1 MNYALIGALLFLT
14 SSYLISSLN
23 ISSRIFLHKIEI
35 YFA

>member
-1 MNYALIGALLFLT
+1 MKINKRNA
-14 SSYLISSLN
+14 SLSWRFF